1 MYFFIFAAF
10 PIPSSVLQLLLYQS
24 ITIMGSIF
32 KFKEFEVNQAGC
44 AMKINTDGVL
54 LGATVVQ
61 NQPEYILDIGTGTG
75 VIAMML
81 AQRFPEAQVDA
92 VEIDESAANAAIN
105 NFANSKFATRS
116 KAYLSPI
123 ADYQTTRKYDLVVS
137 NPPFFVNDLKNP
149 EIRKGIARHADEEFF
164 ESLVQ
169 KVSKIL
175 SDQGSFWL
183 ILPVKQAEL
192 LVESATKY
200 GLSLQRRIAIC
211 SDQSRPVIRHIICL
225 SKQKTAAI
233 ASENFYIYESK
244 GIHTS
249 AYKELLKD
257 FFLAF

>member
-1 MYFFIFAAF
+1 
-10 PIPSSVLQLLLYQS
+10 
-24 ITIMGSIF
+24 MGSIF

-54 LGATVVQ
+54 LGAMVLQTDPQ
-61 NQPEYILDIGTGTG
+61 YILDIGTGTG

-92 VEIDESAANAAIN
+92 VEIDESAAKAAID
-105 NFANSKFATRS
+105 NFANSKFAMRS
-116 KAYLSPI
+116 KAHLSAI

-149 EIRKGIARHADEEFF
+149 EVRKGIARHADEEFF

-169 KVSKIL
+169 KVSEIL
-175 SDQGSFWL
+175 SDTGSFWL

-192 LVESATKY
+192 LVESAALH
-200 GLSLQRRIAIC
+200 GLLLQRRVEVC

-225 SKQKTAAI
+225 SKQKTAACS
-233 ASENFYIYESK
+233 SEIFYIYESK
-244 GIHTS
+244 GIHTP

>member
-1 MYFFIFAAF
+1 
-10 PIPSSVLQLLLYQS
+10 
-24 ITIMGSIF
+24 MGSIF
-32 KFKEFEVNQAGC
+32 KFKEFEVNQSGC

-54 LGATVVQ
+54 LGAMVVQ
-61 NQPEYILDIGTGTG
+61 ERPEYILDIGTGTG

-105 NFANSKFATRS
+105 NFANSKFATRN
-116 KAYLSPI
+116 KAHLSPI
-123 ADYQTTRKYDLVVS
+123 ADYQTTKKYDLIVS

-149 EIRKGIARHADEEFF
+149 ETRKGIARHADEEFF

-169 KVSKIL
+169 KANEIL
-175 SDQGSFWL
+175 TDKGSFWL

-192 LVESATKY
+192 LVESAASY
-200 GLSLQRRIAIC
+200 GLSLQRRIAVC

-225 SKQKTAAI
+225 SKQKTAPST
-233 ASENFYIYESK
+233 SETFYIYESK
-244 GIHTS
+244 GVHTP
-249 AYKELLKD
+249 AYKTLLKD